1 MPVTSYSRTPADN
14 NSAPPDGW
22 PEGMAPS
29 AVNNSARQLMT
40 DIVNEAAK
48 GQARVLASVSG
59 TNTITASMSPDLDA
73 YAAGMIIVFTPAN
86 NNTGATTLNID
97 SLGALDIQKA
107 DGDALISGDL
117 VAGIPAVMVLD
128 SGADDWILLNPQ
140 ASILGAAL
148 TAFARYADTTANF
161 TGTLQYGGV
170 EVGYKGMPSRS
181 ITGTDN
187 TQTTDGGKVLIY
199 SSTGGHTLT
208 LDSDPANGDVV
219 TIINNGSGDLTIA
232 GSTSLSWFNGSGT
245 ISTGNRTLAVAG
257 YVSARHSGSGAWI
270 ITGTGLS

>member
-97 SLGALDIQKA
+97 SLGALDVQKF
-107 DGDALISGDL
+107 GGTALVSGDL
-117 VAGIPAVMVLD
+117 VAGIPAFLILD
-128 SGADDWILLNPQ
+128 SGADDWILLNPI
-140 ASILGAAL
+140 AS
-148 TAFARYADTTANF
+148 TAKYADTTANF

-187 TQTTDGGKVLIY
+187 TQTTDGGKILIY